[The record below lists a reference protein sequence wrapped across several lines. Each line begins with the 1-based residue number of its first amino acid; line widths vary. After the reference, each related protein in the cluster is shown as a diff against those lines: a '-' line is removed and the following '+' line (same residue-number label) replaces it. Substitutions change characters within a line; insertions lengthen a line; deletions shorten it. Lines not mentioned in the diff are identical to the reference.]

1 MKELF
6 NKYKQYLF
14 IAIGLLVLW
23 IVYTQ
28 FFSGGALSSLVAPQG
43 GGLSQEKSDQI
54 LAEQAQLASE
64 LGYLDTI
71 RFDPAFFSS
80 AVFASLNDFS
90 QSLPEEQIG
99 RPNPFAPVESR
110 SVATSS
116 TPAST
121 PAAPATG
128 VR

>member
-1 MKELF
+1 MKALF
-6 NKYKQYLF
+6 DKYKQYLF

-23 IVYTQ
+23 IAYTQ
-28 FFSGGALSSLVAPQG
+28 LFSNGGPFASLLSPQG
-43 GGLSQEKSDQI
+43 GELSQEKSDQI
-54 LAEQAQLASE
+54 LSEQTQLASE

-71 RFDPAFFSS
+71 RFDPAFFNS

-90 QSLPEEQIG
+90 QSLPEEQVG

-116 TPAST
+116 TPAS
-121 PAAPATG
+121 APATG
-128 VR
+128 AR